1 MAEYIYILHLAPA
14 HARDLLQLISQAL
27 LESSCQ
33 HQNLQI
39 ALEKDIHIPSI
50 MSLDGSYSVFST
62 MPGHAD
68 MNPCARECDYDTGF
82 NGCDI
87 ARCWCNSGNL
97 NLRMSS
103 LGVCFSSSCT
113 FSFMNTATDL
123 TTLSYMQIEYCSK
136 KGFTNLP
143 GLSVPSTATPTVTSG
158 AAATSEAAAASSAV
172 VLTTA
177 IVTS

>member
-1 MAEYIYILHLAPA
+1 
-14 HARDLLQLISQAL
+14 
-27 LESSCQ
+27 
-33 HQNLQI
+33 
-39 ALEKDIHIPSI
+39 
-50 MSLDGSYSVFST
+50 MSLDGSYHVFSV
-62 MPGHAD
+62 MPGYVG
-68 MNPCARECDYDTGF
+68 MNPCARECDVDTGF
-82 NGCDI
+82 NGCGVSKY
-87 ARCWCNSGNL
+87 WCNSGNL

-103 LGVCFSSSCT
+103 LGVCFSSVCT
-113 FSFMNTATDL
+113 FPFVNTATDL